1 MVYEQL
7 EKRVD
12 GLTWKV
18 ELLSLRAGFLSQF
31 YSILDRDF
39 NSTGL
44 GHGHSWPPDF
54 TSGPPG
60 FAFCWPRLTPKFMFC

>member
-1 MVYEQL
+1 MVANLMIYEQL

-18 ELLSLRAGFLSQF
+18 ELLSLRAGFLSQI

-39 NSTGL
+39 ISTGPFAHGHLISPL
-44 GHGHSWPPDF
+44 GHLALHSTGPD
-54 TSGPPG
+54 
-60 FAFCWPRLTPKFMFC
+60 